1 MAGQEV
7 HCSKCNQLVQ
17 GKKFSKHL
25 SDHHT
30 EEMCDTCEA
39 KLQDTVGL
47 LNHIQLAHDSVFII
61 IAPSPQRPTL
71 PPPKPT
77 SSPSLLP
84 SSVSSAQHT
93 ATPLEPSSIN
103 WKGFLPEQFREAIQ
117 ESDQEWI
124 AKCLYEPTGQLK
136 QKIKECWFHPPL
148 EPKPSPPEPG
158 WYFRK
163 RMFIWAPITMW
174 GVPLKCPQCS
184 WEMNSSGL
192 YRMVREVIDM
202 DSRYYLVGGDYPC
215 CSKCSQLI
223 CPWSQDMLSQLDV
236 ADRSRFPAVL
246 TTQLALDR
254 KFISFLRPRT
264 NGYSSSDLQSAV
276 EELHSDE
283 WVRQA
288 ICYLADCEHHMK
300 MATCVPSGVVYLPP
314 PPFRPL
320 PPAQWFEA
328 VLSNDILSHLDE
340 MMGVIASTYGTPPP
354 LLRGCIFLGREDCA
368 INVGDGC
375 VYACPFFHLCVYTG
389 YRGAHCC
396 GLPVGPDQ
404 QR

>member
-17 GKKFSKHL
+17 GEKFSEHL
-25 SDHHT
+25 SDHHM
-30 EEMCDTCEA
+30 EVMCDTCEA

-84 SSVSSAQHT
+84 SSISSAQHT

-117 ESDQEWI
+117 EFDQEWI

-136 QKIKECWFHPPL
+136 QKIKECWFYPPL
-148 EPKPSPPEPG
+148 EPKPSPPEPR

-163 RMFIWAPITMW
+163 RMFIWAPMTMW

-283 WVRQA
+283 WVHQA

-320 PPAQWFEA
+320 PPAQWFEM

-340 MMGVIASTYGTPPP
+340 MMGVIASTYGTPRPYSEDAY
-354 LLRGCIFLGREDCA
+354 FLDA
-368 INVGDGC
+368 KIV
-375 VYACPFFHLCVYTG
+375 
-389 YRGAHCC
+389 
-396 GLPVGPDQ
+396 Q
-404 QR
+404 